1 MLRSLFEIDLPFFE
15 LVSRVKS
22 IPGELQAG
30 QTNIRVL
37 GTLPFEGELTGQ
49 PGRRAARWR
58 SAAARWRSAA
68 ARARAGARLA
78 GQLPFKRQSPQDA
91 NVCLS
96 GLEFTRNR
104 LYSADHLKK

>member
-1 MLRSLFEIDLPFFE
+1 MLRSHFEVDFSLFEM
-15 LVSRVKS
+15 VSRVKS

-58 SAAARWRSAA
+58 SAAARG
-68 ARARAGARLA
+68 ARAPAE
-78 GQLPFKRQSPQDA
+78 
-91 NVCLS
+91 V
-96 GLEFTRNR
+96 
-104 LYSADHLKK
+104 